1 MLEQY
6 VHLLSSGGSTPPVD
20 ILQSIGID
28 VMNPV
33 FYENAF
39 TLIASWVDEFEKLA
53 SPA

>member
-6 VHLLSSGGSTPPVD
+6 VRLLSTGGSMPPVD

-28 VMNPV
+28 VMHPL

-39 TLIASWVDEFEKLA
+39 MLIAAWVDEFEKLA
-53 SPA
+53 SRT